1 MPCELCE
8 EGMYK
13 WGETGECMYETLEDC
28 QLANQGE
35 YLEEKIKPA
44 YDKPVDFTMH
54 FTKEQ
59 MDKLHGE
66 GEVLIE
72 VEGNEEGETMNIL
85 FTYDKEDKEEEREE
99 KREEELEEDKREDDE
114 RIDIDEEKE
123 REYAKLTI
131 AMLDEELDEYI
142 DKVVNSIKEL
152 HK

>member
-1 MPCELCE
+1 MPCEQCE

-35 YLEEKIKPA
+35 YLEEEIKPA

-59 MDKLHGE
+59 MEELHGE

-85 FTYDKEDKEEEREE
+85 FTYDIEEREE
-99 KREEELEEDKREDDE
+99 ETEEIEEEV
-114 RIDIDEEKE
+114 
-123 REYAKLTI
+123 EYGELTV
-131 AMLDEELDEYI
+131 AMLDDELDEYI
-142 DKVVNSIKEL
+142 DKLTDSIKKL
-152 HK
+152 

>member
-35 YLEEKIKPA
+35 YLEEEIKPA

-59 MDKLHGE
+59 MEELHGE

-85 FTYDKEDKEEEREE
+85 FTYDIEEREE
-99 KREEELEEDKREDDE
+99 ETEEIEEEV
-114 RIDIDEEKE
+114 
-123 REYAKLTI
+123 EYGELTV
-131 AMLDEELDEYI
+131 AMLDDELDEYI
-142 DKVVNSIKEL
+142 DKLTDSIKKL
-152 HK
+152 

>member
-35 YLEEKIKPA
+35 YLEEEIKPA

-59 MDKLHGE
+59 MEELHGE

-72 VEGNEEGETMNIL
+72 VQGNEEGEKMNIL
-85 FTYDKEDKEEEREE
+85 FTYDIGEREEETEEIEEEREYG
-99 KREEELEEDKREDDE
+99 EL
-114 RIDIDEEKE
+114 
-123 REYAKLTI
+123 TV
-131 AMLDEELDEYI
+131 AMLDDELDEYI
-142 DKVVNSIKEL
+142 DKLTDSIKKL
-152 HK
+152 